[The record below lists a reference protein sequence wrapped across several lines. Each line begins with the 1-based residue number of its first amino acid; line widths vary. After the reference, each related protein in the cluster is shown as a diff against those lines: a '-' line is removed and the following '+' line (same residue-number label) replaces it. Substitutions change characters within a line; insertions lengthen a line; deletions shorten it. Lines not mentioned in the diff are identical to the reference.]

1 MVHYGLIG
9 GVRMEVSDF
18 LIRILNS
25 RGVPLRK
32 ASNRE
37 IIFQPEKII
46 VEKFSSVHKG
56 DITVDSVSISLQQQR
71 LCISHFSKEH
81 TPFPVDC
88 EILSRNGENFQIT
101 KKIIETYQVQTNQL
115 HYVRKEET
123 DVLDDNSHRYFENSH
138 QEVYP
143 VSEGFTILDGI
154 DSFVIEKGI
163 HTFKKVFGTKK

>member
-1 MVHYGLIG
+1 
-9 GVRMEVSDF
+9 MEKEDF

-25 RGVPLRK
+25 RGVSLRK

-37 IIFQPEKII
+37 IVYQPDKII

-56 DITVDSVSISLQQQR
+56 DIMVDSVFISLQHQR

-81 TPFPVDC
+81 TSFPLDDEFC
-88 EILSRNGENFQIT
+88 FEDGENFQIT
-101 KKIIETYQVQTNQL
+101 KKVIETYQVQSNQL
-115 HYVRKEET
+115 HYVRREEA
-123 DVLDDNSHRYFENSH
+123 DVSNDTFHKYFENSH

-154 DSFVIEKGI
+154 DSFVIVKGI
-163 HTFKKVFGTKK
+163 HTFKKVLGTKK